1 MNNTSDIYGNL
12 FDLNDDQWN
21 VNKSK
26 YLHPHPADILRA
38 KVTDLGRYLEQLY
51 EKINDEI
58 VYDDMRIEL
67 IKNYILALNSLYD
80 SFFLIIKS
88 LTPANIEDNKDAH
101 QWLKILKPKAYISF
115 VGSTKLQHQ
124 IIRKISNKLKHDHA
138 NIILMKL
145 INHNKKTVYGFY
157 VNSVIGEDDL
167 NGPDTEIHLNYKK
180 ISNHCSTAFSFNHF
194 LLYSLNSIIHFLEKL
209 NVALFNSK
217 KNKKH
222 AFLEYSKLIKLA
234 SKLEHEFYPDEYS
247 RSYLNIKPQDNGFA
261 LMKTYRY
268 KKTKGEDVDRI
279 YSSSPYLFFNQ
290 RTSSSHTKFPYLQL
304 LKRKN
309 PL

>member
-38 KVTDLGRYLEQLY
+38 KVTDLGRYLEQLC

-138 NIILMKL
+138 NIICLSAW
-145 INHNKKTVYGFY
+145 HTQ
-157 VNSVIGEDDL
+157 
-167 NGPDTEIHLNYKK
+167 
-180 ISNHCSTAFSFNHF
+180 IS
-194 LLYSLNSIIHFLEKL
+194 LY
-209 NVALFNSK
+209 
-217 KNKKH
+217 
-222 AFLEYSKLIKLA
+222 
-234 SKLEHEFYPDEYS
+234 
-247 RSYLNIKPQDNGFA
+247 
-261 LMKTYRY
+261 
-268 KKTKGEDVDRI
+268 
-279 YSSSPYLFFNQ
+279 
-290 RTSSSHTKFPYLQL
+290 
-304 LKRKN
+304 
-309 PL
+309 